1 LYHFGFEALVV
12 DKDKIAVYI
21 SKDLYNLMKHR
32 VDESGGEF
40 KSVEDYVGFVLK
52 EVVKEEEVEE
62 QKYTK
67 EEEEQIKKRLRS
79 LGYL

>member
-67 EEEEQIKKRLRS
+67 DYDLN
-79 LGYL
+79 